1 LLFAA
6 YSVAISANDSEYFAE
21 ICKDIANS
29 LETDQGRIACEA
41 QDEVLQ
47 ICDQLYIN
55 DKITENQL
63 LYLRHLVLIREEA
76 VASLYD
82 EFQEHQSVPLFAKA
96 LYDLANTHP
105 FQTLSEAEAENDE
118 RQRAM
123 SPDDEEEEDEEDEE
137 EEEEEVEF
145 PSPEVPK
152 RKSSTHIA
160 KGLIGVISLMNR
172 AGIITKTETSVL
184 YEMVEEENDY
194 VLAAYELYEKDKN
207 LEDLQDT
214 LIRCAKLEI
223 RKRVTEIQEKELEAL
238 QKDREL
244 DQELAKQYEEDE
256 KEISDEEEDEV
267 SDEVEEDALNQP
279 SGSDEDEEEE
289 DADIALED
297 ISLSTILQSLS
308 VENIWE
314 KSVPEGFIKAV
325 FIAVIRNQLDL
336 HQSKMLCDLFHAR
349 YDLVHAAWEVFT
361 VQKDLVD
368 FIDTLKRIVRD
379 VDEEEIREEVL
390 KEMKYPDTM
399 PDESSQRKKP
409 TPTAASAAPSA
420 AQPQKTATATTSS
433 AAASNASAKSVDQ
446 SALEDRKAE
455 AMSAVNTAKRELL
468 KHSLEMM
475 VKQKLTTA
483 EKAAGLY
490 ARYLSGDILTDAAI
504 EAYAADRDV
513 GEFLDTLQVLANNSK
528 EDLEILMNSI
538 KGDEEEEESSSSP
551 AVPKKSPEELAKEDH
566 ALTQIEEIVAEML
579 KSDMIGP
586 GIAEEFRKLVRA
598 REPKLIEA
606 YASYQQTKSGA
617 ELVNTLL
624 KIVIAA
630 VEAIPKAAAASS
642 APAPT
647 TSSSA
652 SNLPKPFPMSNNY
665 NSNVKPP
672 AAPASTNT
680 NTKKSPS
687 PKKSATAASSSTASE
702 AALDPSDQ
710 RTVCDIL
717 LRYSKSLAIDRY
729 FVLILSFLFCRAR
742 AINNEQ
748 FNMLTKLIES
758 NHPQVGRIFTK
769 YEDDKDVYGLIDGL
783 KAISISPTANN
794 QRKEEGKK
802 KSSADEEQYDEDFNE
817 DEEDEDDEE
826 EGNEGGGTDIE
837 TRFMEIIQSMQLT
850 DLETAALRLAIAEN
864 DPAIRDAIDRFRVDL
879 DEDNLMNAM
888 KNAARTV
895 IHRTL
900 SSRMGKAFEQGG
912 DANQDEEEDEESPR
926 EVKPSSTTNNKFSP
940 SKQQPQ
946 QPTNQI
952 SPNNK
957 SASPMNYDEEFDEIE
972 DLDDDGEEE
981 ETEED
986 DDIGDEEDET
996 EEGDG
1001 DDEDESTDDNNN
1013 HQPER
1018 TSPNKNSNEQSSNLL
1033 VTKTARDHIF
1043 PILVQEL
1050 VKENILNKSAGR
1062 VILQEFAG
1070 NNPVITTALDIYDQ
1084 DNEMG
1089 KLVESLQ
1096 QLVDSIDE

>member
-123 SPDDEEEEDEEDEE
+123 SPDDEEEDEEDEE

-267 SDEVEEDALNQP
+267 SDEVDEDALNRP
-279 SGSDEDEEEE
+279 SGSDEDEEEEE

-390 KEMKYPDTM
+390 KEMKYPETM
-399 PDESSQRKKP
+399 PDESSQRKKT
-409 TPTAASAAPSA
+409 TPTAAASAAPSSS

-433 AAASNASAKSVDQ
+433 AAAAASTKTADQ
-446 SALEDRKAE
+446 SSLEDRKAE

-586 GIAEEFRKLVRA
+586 GIAEEFRKLVRV
-598 REPKLIEA
+598 REPKLIDA

-630 VEAIPKAAAASS
+630 VEAIPKAAASS
-642 APAPT
+642 AAPAPT
-647 TSSSA
+647 STA
-652 SNLPKPFPMSNNY
+652 SNLPKPFPMSNY
-665 NSNVKPP
+665 TSTVKPP
-672 AAPASTNT
+672 AAPASTT
-680 NTKKSPS
+680 NAKKSPS
-687 PKKSATAASSSTASE
+687 PKKSATAASSSNTSE

-717 LRYSKSLAIDRY
+717 LR
-729 FVLILSFLFCRAR
+729 
-742 AINNEQ
+742 
-748 FNMLTKLIES
+748 
-758 NHPQVGRIFTK
+758 
-769 YEDDKDVYGLIDGL
+769 
-783 KAISISPTANN
+783 
-794 QRKEEGKK
+794 
-802 KSSADEEQYDEDFNE
+802 
-817 DEEDEDDEE
+817 
-826 EGNEGGGTDIE
+826 
-837 TRFMEIIQSMQLT
+837 
-850 DLETAALRLAIAEN
+850 
-864 DPAIRDAIDRFRVDL
+864 
-879 DEDNLMNAM
+879 
-888 KNAARTV
+888 
-895 IHRTL
+895 
-900 SSRMGKAFEQGG
+900 
-912 DANQDEEEDEESPR
+912 
-926 EVKPSSTTNNKFSP
+926 
-940 SKQQPQ
+940 
-946 QPTNQI
+946 
-952 SPNNK
+952 
-957 SASPMNYDEEFDEIE
+957 
-972 DLDDDGEEE
+972 
-981 ETEED
+981 
-986 DDIGDEEDET
+986 
-996 EEGDG
+996 
-1001 DDEDESTDDNNN
+1001 
-1013 HQPER
+1013 
-1018 TSPNKNSNEQSSNLL
+1018 
-1033 VTKTARDHIF
+1033 
-1043 PILVQEL
+1043 
-1050 VKENILNKSAGR
+1050 
-1062 VILQEFAG
+1062 
-1070 NNPVITTALDIYDQ
+1070 
-1084 DNEMG
+1084 
-1089 KLVESLQ
+1089 
-1096 QLVDSIDE
+1096 